1 MRKYNLKTSSYNTN
15 LILIREETIVK
26 ELKAILNDKFTLWIK
41 IRVTDICTWLALII
55 DYNSFKCMQCT
66 KKMLS
71 YKVSRIQYWSAI
83 GFT

>member
-1 MRKYNLKTSSYNTN
+1 MSIFKILLRENYNLKTSPYNTN
-15 LILIREETIVK
+15 LIREGTIVK

-71 YKVSRIQYWSAI
+71 YKVSRI
-83 GFT
+83 